1 MLTEVISGAVLAI
14 VTVAVPVPVSP
25 SGSVAVAVQRM
36 ASPGEDV
43 LLLSVTEAPDP
54 RLVPAL
60 VLVQA

>member
-1 MLTEVISGAVLAI
+1 MAI

-25 SGSVAVAVQRM
+25 SGSVAVAVQRTV
-36 ASPGEDV
+36 SPGEDV
-43 LLLSVTEAPDP
+43 LLLSVTEALDP